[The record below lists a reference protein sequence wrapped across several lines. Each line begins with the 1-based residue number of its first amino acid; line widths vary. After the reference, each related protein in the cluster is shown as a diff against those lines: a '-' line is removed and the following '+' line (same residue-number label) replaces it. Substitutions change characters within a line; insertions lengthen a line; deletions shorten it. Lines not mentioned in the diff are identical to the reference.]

1 MGQLVLLQQYNYS
14 GKEFSMMKM
23 KKVKVVIIYC
33 SGVPAGQLFSASICI
48 LISLLNEEIYEI
60 ILILMSF

>member
-1 MGQLVLLQQYNYS
+1 
-14 GKEFSMMKM
+14 M

-33 SGVPAGQLFSASICI
+33 SGVPAGQLFPASICI